1 MLDYDS
7 FEKITPISLSVLEI
21 SDLIL
26 NYRTIKENNECKNN
40 IGCDTTAAI
49 YEVNRGDTSLSEGLD
64 DRTGGTL
71 PEKGGKVV

>member
-26 NYRTIKENNECKNN
+26 NYRTIAKKKT
-40 IGCDTTAAI
+40 ITI
-49 YEVNRGDTSLSEGLD
+49 FLSAES
-64 DRTGGTL
+64 
-71 PEKGGKVV
+71 